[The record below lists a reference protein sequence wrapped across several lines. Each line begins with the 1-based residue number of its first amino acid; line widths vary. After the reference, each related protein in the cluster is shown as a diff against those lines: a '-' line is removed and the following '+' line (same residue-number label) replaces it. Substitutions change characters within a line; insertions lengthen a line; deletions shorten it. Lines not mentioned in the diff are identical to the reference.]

1 MCCGQPEDG
10 PNESEIVMAN
20 VAVPPG
26 HYATASDLAAAIERA
41 VMVPLYTQLRGD
53 EITIGNYGLARNTE
67 PCWVPESVAVEMAQD
82 EDMHKRLGPAPLA
95 PVAAETEAPTPVDA
109 VDDDEDKP
117 PRRRGRR

>member
-10 PNESEIVMAN
+10 PNESEIVMSDDTPA
-20 VAVPPG
+20 VASG
-26 HYATASDLAAAIERA
+26 G
-41 VMVPLYTQLRGD
+41 MVPLYTQLRGD
-53 EITIGNYGLARNTE
+53 EITIGTYGLARNTE

-95 PVAAETEAPTPVDA
+95 PVAAETEAPKAVAVVDE
-109 VDDDEDKP
+109 DEDKP